1 MCPFCPSCA
10 ASLCGVS
17 VLSCKASSCPYQ
29 EWKHTTKPKGMTSQK
44 WIFNPLDQEK
54 HCCWFYVVRSLGQP
68 LACSDLHPSPLLG
81 GLHIDTKAQ
90 CYFWGRDDNLGYF
103 LLNLMLL
110 LVLLL
115 WQRVTAQLQTKKPKN
130 VDQEE
135 KNQKQQQASVPVRS
149 PGSLFWGHHSP
160 DAMFNHFLSRYI
172 YLIIF

>member
-81 GLHIDTKAQ
+81 GLHTDTKAQ

-103 LLNLMLL
+103 LQNSMLL

-115 WQRVTAQLQTKKPKN
+115 WQRVTAQLQTKKPKKMLTMKKKT
-130 VDQEE
+130 
-135 KNQKQQQASVPVRS
+135 KNNSRLQCLCVPRVLYS
-149 PGSLFWGHHSP
+149 EDTSHQMLCLTTFSL
-160 DAMFNHFLSRYI
+160 D
-172 YLIIF
+172 IFTL